1 MRLPKI
7 LLEGDE
13 RLSAFRDRRGG
24 AESAHVV
31 VGWREWAGLPE
42 LGIARI
48 AAKVDTGA
56 RTSALHAD
64 LIERVE
70 RDGAPFVR
78 FGVTGEA
85 AGTPVHEAPVIDR
98 RPVKSSNGETEMR
111 FVIRTGLALAGRV
124 WPIELTLTK
133 RDRMELPMLIG
144 RQALAGRALVDA
156 ERSFVWDRPSAS
168 KRARR
173 LKPAGG

>member
-13 RLSAFRDRRGG
+13 RLSAFRDRRRA

-31 VGWREWAGLPE
+31 VGWREWAGLPD
-42 LGIARI
+42 LRIARI

-64 LIERVE
+64 LIELAE

-98 RPVKSSNGETEMR
+98 RPVG
-111 FVIRTGLALAGRV
+111 
-124 WPIELTLTK
+124 
-133 RDRMELPMLIG
+133 
-144 RQALAGRALVDA
+144 
-156 ERSFVWDRPSAS
+156 
-168 KRARR
+168 
-173 LKPAGG
+173 